1 MTMCSGSAGGGGVEA
16 VVQEKRRKARR
27 REACLDMER
36 EYKRQRAMRNAQRAV
51 ILREQSYRD
60 RRIIGGGNF
69 ELL

>member
-1 MTMCSGSAGGGGVEA
+1 
-16 VVQEKRRKARR
+16 
-27 REACLDMER
+27 
-36 EYKRQRAMRNAQRAV
+36 MRNAQRATGKAQGAV